1 MLAKII
7 SVLDSLNIAHG
18 NIRPENILVK
28 MDKGVLKD
36 IKLKCFNYSL
46 SYDSLED
53 IDPISLE
60 YKAPEALQ
68 YYWDDS
74 DIKMP

>member
-1 MLAKII
+1 MSQIIKI
-7 SVLDSLNIAHG
+7 LDSNSIAHG
-18 NIRPENILVK
+18 NIRPENILLK
-28 MDKGVLKD
+28 FENDKLKD

-60 YKAPEALQ
+60 YKAPEALK
-68 YYWDDS
+68 YYIDDS
-74 DIKMP
+74 DIK

>member
-1 MLAKII
+1 MSQII
-7 SVLDSLNIAHG
+7 KTLDSNSIAHG
-18 NIRPENILVK
+18 NIRPENILLK
-28 MDKGVLKD
+28 FENDKLKD

-60 YKAPEALQ
+60 YKAPEALK
-68 YYWDDS
+68 YYIDDS
-74 DIKMP
+74 DIK